1 MVINTTMV
9 RFRISSICKAYMSFW
24 SLHIPVGFI
33 CMNIA
38 SKHKFHAYGLPRNST
53 AQLAVVNE
61 FHSTSTKVQRT
72 VGFWRNG
79 LRQRF
84 LMAGS
89 VLCVC
94 VCVFCVCVCCVCVC
108 LCVCVCGVCLCVCVC
123 GVCVFGRCCVHS
135 WAVNFLLFH
144 AQFVFSASA
153 AGWHVAGTIYH
164 TVPLAAA
171 KCKDL
176 ICLRAFFTADVTRPL
191 DCQLSK

>member
-1 MVINTTMV
+1 MVINTTTV

-94 VCVFCVCVCCVCVC
+94 VCVCVCVCFVCVCGVCVCV
-108 LCVCVCGVCLCVCVC
+108 CVCVCGVCLCVCVFC
-123 GVCVFGRCCVHS
+123 VCVVCV
-135 WAVNFLLFH
+135 
-144 AQFVFSASA
+144 
-153 AGWHVAGTIYH
+153 
-164 TVPLAAA
+164 
-171 KCKDL
+171 
-176 ICLRAFFTADVTRPL
+176 CLADVACTVGLWIFCCFMHSLCSVHRRLVDMLPVRSITQ
-191 DCQLSK
+191 CH